1 MDIFKLIFEH
11 DLLLERLSEN
21 NDPKGKKAHPSSLE
35 DFMRPVQTYS
45 RFYLSG
51 TLMEGPDFG
60 ISCLEH
66 YNEVMTALDKA
77 LESYS
82 FTTSEDKLF
91 LTFSAAVNDSEI
103 GDVVVCHKNNYQSGS
118 GLKDIAIGEEA
129 GVRERMNAIIE
140 LLNDNYVVV
149 FKEKSKDGFDLHFF
163 SKENLYEKLFYPLRS
178 LISDDFRLFSINGKR
193 AKNERVFYFETYRLE
208 DPPHGFMEVSPETII

>member
-11 DLLLERLSEN
+11 DLLLESLSGN
-21 NDPKGKKAHPSSLE
+21 NDPKDKKSHSSTLE
-35 DFMRPVQTYS
+35 DFMRPVQTFS

-60 ISCLEH
+60 INCLDH
-66 YNEVMTALDKA
+66 YNDVMSALDEAMKPC
-77 LESYS
+77 S
-82 FTTSEDKLF
+82 FTTSDNKLF
-91 LTFSAAVNDSEI
+91 VTFSAAIEDSET
-103 GDVVVCHKNNYQSGS
+103 GDAIVCHRDVFESDADLKNVS
-118 GLKDIAIGEEA
+118 IGEDA
-129 GVRERMNAIIE
+129 GVRERMDMVIE
-140 LLNDNYVVV
+140 LLNNGHVVV

-163 SKENLYEKLFYPLRS
+163 SKENLYENLFYPLKS

-208 DPPHGFMEVSPETII
+208 DPPHGFQEVLPETII